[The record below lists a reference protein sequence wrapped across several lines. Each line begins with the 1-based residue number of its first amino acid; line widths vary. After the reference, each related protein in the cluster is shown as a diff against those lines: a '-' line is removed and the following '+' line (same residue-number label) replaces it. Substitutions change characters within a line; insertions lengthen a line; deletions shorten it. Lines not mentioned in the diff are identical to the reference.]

1 MALFVNGG
9 KYVVQVTAYNRAIT
23 AIYKGAVKVWE
34 AVRSCFGS
42 GFWNPSKPWMQ
53 SEGWRENKKY

>member
-9 KYVVQVTAYNRAIT
+9 KNVVQVTAYNRAIT

-34 AVRSCFGS
+34 AVRLL
-42 GFWNPSKPWMQ
+42 
-53 SEGWRENKKY
+53 